1 MRAVVVF
8 ESMFGNTEAVA
19 RAVADG
25 IGTRMSVELCPVDA
39 APDALP
45 QEPALVV
52 VGGPTH
58 AFGLSRRGTR
68 EDAGRQAGRAVTGT
82 ARGLREW
89 LTDLERAP
97 EGTVGAAFDTRVHAP
112 VPGSAARRAERR
124 LRRLGLRLVAP
135 ATTFW
140 VGGTPGP
147 LRDGEVARA
156 REWGEA
162 VAAAAVGPVARR

>member
-19 RAVADG
+19 RAVAEG
-25 IGTRMSVELCPVDA
+25 IATRMPVEVWPVDG
-39 APDALP
+39 APSALP
-45 QEPALVV
+45 PGPALLV

-58 AFGLSRRGTR
+58 AFGLSRPSTR
-68 EDAGRQAGRAVTGT
+68 ADAGRQAGRPVTGT
-82 ARGLREW
+82 DRGLREW
-89 LTDLERAP
+89 LLDLERAP
-97 EGTVGAAFDTRVHAP
+97 EGTLGAAFDTRVHAP
-112 VPGSAARRAERR
+112 VPGSAAKRVERR
-124 LRRLGLRLVAP
+124 LRRLGLQVVVP

-156 REWGEA
+156 GRWGAA
-162 VAAAAVGPVARR
+162 VAAAAVDAAPRR